1 MKVPVKLA
9 RQWIAG
15 EELQDA
21 LARAQE
27 ANKKGISVIINFLG
41 EHVREEKEVE
51 ANIQENLKI
60 LEAIKKEKI
69 RGCLS
74 VKLTQLGLGID
85 KEYCLKNLEKIIK
98 EAKALGVFVWIDMES
113 SPYTE
118 DTIDIYLE
126 VLKSYRDMGVAIQ
139 SNLKRSEEDIRRLL
153 ERGGKIRLVKGAY
166 TEKREIAYKTKKEI
180 DENFGRIMRLLFERG
195 DNFAIATH
203 DDKLIRKSIE
213 PSRLLPKNVEYQF
226 LLGIRDELKRD
237 LLGKGFTVYDYVP
250 YGKNWFPY
258 SIRRIKERK
267 RNILLILRSII
278 SK

>member
-1 MKVPVKLA
+1 MKVPVRLA

-21 LARAQE
+21 LARARE
-27 ANKKGISVIINFLG
+27 ANQKGIKVIVNFLG
-41 EHVREEKEVE
+41 EHVREEKEVG
-51 ANIQENLKI
+51 ANIQENLNI

-74 VKLTQLGLGID
+74 VKLTQLGLSID
-85 KEYCLKNLEKIIK
+85 KEYCLKNLEKIVR

-126 VLKSYRDMGVAIQ
+126 VLRSYGDMGVAIQ
-139 SNLKRSEEDIRRLL
+139 SNLRRTEEDVRRLL

-180 DENFGRIMRLLFERG
+180 DENLAKIMRLLFERG
-195 DNFAIATH
+195 ENFAIATH

-213 PSRLLPKNVEYQF
+213 MSRLLPKNVEYQF
-226 LLGIRDELKRD
+226 LMGIRDELKRD
-237 LLGKGFTVYDYVP
+237 LLKKGCTVYDYVP
-250 YGKNWFPY
+250 YGKSWFPY

>member
-1 MKVPVKLA
+1 LKVPVRLA
-9 RQWIAG
+9 KQWIAG
-15 EELQDA
+15 EEIQDA
-21 LARAQE
+21 LIRAQE
-27 ANKKGISVIINFLG
+27 ANKRGIRAIINFLG
-41 EHVREEKEVE
+41 EHVRDKKEVE
-51 ANIQENLKI
+51 ANIQENLNI
-60 LEAIKKEKI
+60 LAAIKKEKI
-69 RGCLS
+69 IGCLS

-85 KEYCLKNLEKIIK
+85 KGYCLKSLEKIVG
-98 EAKALGVFVWIDMES
+98 EAKVLGVFVWIDMES

-126 VLKSYRDMGVAIQ
+126 VLSSYRDMGVAIQ
-139 SNLKRSEEDIRRLL
+139 SNLKRSEEDVRGLL

-213 PSRLLPKNVEYQF
+213 LSRLLPKNVEYQF
-226 LLGIRDELKRD
+226 LMGIREELKRD

-250 YGKNWFPY
+250 YGENWFPY